1 MATNKLKL
9 RLVSLVDYLDNGGII
24 DDPQLGKVK
33 MLESG
38 RLATEREKVSFSK
51 GKRGPSEMVWLGLPE
66 LGLEYLKEFCEN
78 ADESTVV
85 QITSS
90 NVLMR
95 EHRRRGVRGESVQM
109 LPVL

>member
-38 RLATEREKVSFSK
+38 RLAT
-51 GKRGPSEMVWLGLPE
+51 E